1 MILGLLPIATF
12 QTGRA
17 KTEPLSTR
25 NEQSFRVIRGQKG
38 TGNHLDEE
46 SPGDLRH
53 FNKIAYPSKPSDS
66 SPILRPFRRNRLYQ
80 TFASAM
86 I

>member
-1 MILGLLPIATF
+1 MILGLLPIVTF

-46 SPGDLRH
+46 VPA
-53 FNKIAYPSKPSDS
+53 ISDIS
-66 SPILRPFRRNRLYQ
+66 TRSHILLNLPTLPQY
-80 TFASAM
+80 
-86 I
+86 

>member
-1 MILGLLPIATF
+1 MILGLFPLVTF

-46 SPGDLRH
+46 SPGDLRYSNCRISIQS
-53 FNKIAYPSKPSDS
+53 FKLF
-66 SPILRPFRRNRLYQ
+66 SPIKNNL
-80 TFASAM
+80 SANGCAKHSPAL
-86 I
+86 